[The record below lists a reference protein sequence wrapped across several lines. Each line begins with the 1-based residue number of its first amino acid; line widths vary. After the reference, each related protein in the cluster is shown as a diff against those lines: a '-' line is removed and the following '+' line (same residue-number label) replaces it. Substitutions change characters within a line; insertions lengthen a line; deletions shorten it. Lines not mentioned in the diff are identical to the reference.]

1 MFDGLGLIAKPDFLQ
16 QMVASLEAGDI
27 MIDKDWVRE
36 LDQTIEVARDE
47 FMGSLQSIVAMTNQV
62 PLLELGQLT
71 SPGES
76 AFKFLS

>member
-1 MFDGLGLIAKPDFLQ
+1 
-16 QMVASLEAGDI
+16 